1 MHQERKPKHPGIA
14 VRHRTRC
21 AARHGG
27 RCNCQPSYQAQ
38 AWSPRDNTPIRKTFP
53 TLAAA
58 RAWRSDA
65 QTALRRGTLRA
76 PTQTTLREAADTWL
90 AGVKTS
96 AVRNR
101 SGDPYKPSVI
111 RGYEASLRLR
121 VLPEFGAKRLSA
133 LTRNDVQDYA
143 DRLVAQG
150 LDASTVR
157 NALMPLRAIY
167 RRAVARGDIAINPTR
182 ELELPAVRGRRER
195 IATPDEARQL
205 IAALPERDRALWA
218 TALYAGLRRG
228 ELQALDWQDT
238 DLNTALIHVRR
249 SWDRK
254 AGPIEVKTTAGK
266 RKVPLPSTLRALLL
280 EHHLHSGRPDAG
292 LVFTNAAGRPFDSS
306 TVVDRARRAWTGAN
320 LEPIGL
326 HECRHTYASLMI
338 AAGVNAK
345 ALSTYL
351 GHATIA
357 ITLDRYGHLMPGNET
372 QAGLLLDGLLDRA
385 SAS

>member
-1 MHQERKPKHPGIA
+1 MQPKRKPKHPGIA

-21 AARHGG
+21 ATRHGG
-27 RCNCQPSYQAQ
+27 TCNCQPGYQAQ
-38 AWSPRDNTPIRKTFP
+38 AWSARDNTPIRKTFP

-76 PTQTTLREAADTWL
+76 PTQTTIREAADTWL
-90 AGVKTS
+90 EGAKTG

-121 VLPEFGAKRLSA
+121 LLPEFGAKRLSA
-133 LTRNDVQDYA
+133 LTRNDVQDFA
-143 DRLVAQG
+143 DRLIAEG

-195 IATPDEARQL
+195 IATPDEARKL
-205 IAALPERDRALWA
+205 LAALPERDRALWA
-218 TALYAGLRRG
+218 TAMYAGLRRG
-228 ELQALDWQDT
+228 ELQALDWQDI
-238 DLNTALIHVRR
+238 DPAHGLIHVRR

-254 AGPIEVKTTAGK
+254 AGPIAVKTSAGK
-266 RKVPLPSTLRALLL
+266 RTVPIPSSLRALLL
-280 EHHLHSGRPDAG
+280 EHHLRTGRPQTG
-292 LVFTNAAGRPFDSS
+292 PVFTNGAGRPFDPS
-306 TVVDRARRAWTGAN
+306 TIVDRARRAWTAAD
-320 LEPIGL
+320 LQPIGL

-345 ALSTYL
+345 ALSSYL
-351 GHATIA
+351 GHATVA
-357 ITLDRYGHLMPGNET
+357 ITLDRYGHLLPGSESE
-372 QAGLLLDGLLDRA
+372 AAARLDALLA
-385 SAS
+385 P